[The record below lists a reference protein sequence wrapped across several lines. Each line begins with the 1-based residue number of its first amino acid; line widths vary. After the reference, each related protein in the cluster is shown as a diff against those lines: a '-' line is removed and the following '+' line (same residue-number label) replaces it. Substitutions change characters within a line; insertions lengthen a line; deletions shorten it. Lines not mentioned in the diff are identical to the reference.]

1 MTESS
6 GDDSLPSTASIS
18 FSFLMSPAGVMKYTL
33 RTLRSGPE
41 TLPFLEM
48 ASPSSSSL
56 FARIAAWEREIP
68 TASAIPSCVSSRGM
82 PYSVVSDM
90 WR

>member
-1 MTESS
+1 M
-6 GDDSLPSTASIS
+6 A
-18 FSFLMSPAGVMKYTL
+18 PAGVMKYTL

-56 FARIAAWEREIP
+56 FARIAAWERDIP
-68 TASAIPSCVSSRGM
+68 TASAIPS
-82 PYSVVSDM
+82 
-90 WR
+90 